1 MLSWIPILGPI
12 IQGIVS
18 IFNKKMDTAVI
29 NRQTDA
35 DVTKAGYTASVQALV
50 AFKDDIGVRLTR
62 DMIIFPTAVWT
73 ALIVWDKIV
82 DIRYPW
88 LVWGIKPLSEET
100 GLAFLPYAV
109 IVFLLGNFAVNKW
122 TSK

>member
-12 IQGIVS
+12 IEGIFS
-18 IFNKKMDTAVI
+18 IFNKRMDTAVI
-29 NRQTDA
+29 NHQTDA
-35 DVTKAGYTASVQALV
+35 DVTKAGYTASVQSLV

-62 DMIIFPTAVWT
+62 DIILFPVAVWT

-88 LVWGIKPLSEET
+88 LVWGVSPLKEET

-109 IVFLLGNFAVNKW
+109 MVFLLGNFAVNKW
-122 TSK
+122 TRK